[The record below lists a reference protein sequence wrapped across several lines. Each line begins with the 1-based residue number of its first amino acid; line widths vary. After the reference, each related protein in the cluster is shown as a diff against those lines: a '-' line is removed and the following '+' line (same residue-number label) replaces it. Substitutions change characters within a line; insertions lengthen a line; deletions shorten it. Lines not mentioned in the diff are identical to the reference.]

1 LANSINRIRTIA
13 LVGQAGS
20 GKTSLAE
27 ALLTK
32 AGAVRTS
39 GTVERGTTV
48 CDYAPGE
55 KQLRHSLKLAVATF
69 ESKLDGEPIRVHMLD
84 TPGYADF
91 AGHALPA
98 LAAVETA
105 AIVINAQ
112 NGIEMMTS
120 RFMQYAE
127 KRGLDRLII
136 VNKIDATNVDC
147 ERLLDRIQQT
157 FGKECLPL
165 NLPAGDRSRVS
176 DCFFAPSGEAD
187 FSSVEEAHR
196 RLVEQVV
203 EVDER
208 LTEQY
213 LEKGEVTPEELHE
226 PLEQAMR
233 EGHLIPVVFTSAKT
247 GAGIAELL
255 EVIVKL
261 LANPTEG
268 NPAVYEREE
277 GSGKREALTASP
289 DIHKHALA
297 HVFKIETDPYI
308 GRLAV
313 FRVHQGRLTPNM
325 QLYIGEGRKPIKPA
339 HLYMLRGKTQTEVQ
353 EALPGDICAIA
364 RIDEIQFDQILHDS
378 PEDAHLHARPLELPT
393 SVFGL
398 AVMPKKRQDEQKVS
412 DVLHKIAAE
421 DPCFRIEHNSQTNET
436 VMRGLGEMHL
446 KAVLDKMS
454 SQYRIE
460 LDTHPPSVPFRE
472 TIAAKADGHSRHKK
486 QTGGAGQFGE
496 VFLKVEPL
504 PRGKGFEF
512 VNAVKGGTIPS
523 QFIPSVEKGVRN
535 VLEAGFVAGF
545 PLQDVRVIVYDG
557 KTHPVDSKDVAFM
570 SAGRKAFL
578 DALAKAHPIVLEP
591 IVNVEI
597 VAPEERM
604 GDIAGEISAHRGQIR
619 GSDSSRPGVLQI
631 TAQAPLSELEQFP
644 ARLKSLTAGRGS
656 YSLEFSHYEPA
667 PLQLQQKLQAA
678 HRPQAEADW
687 LARKNYRNCNYTYDY
702 RPAAAGGSARG
713 CGRAVSARRVMRKGA
728 RF

>member
-1 LANSINRIRTIA
+1 VEGRPLANSIKGIRTIA

-20 GKTSLAE
+20 GKTTLAE
-27 ALLTK
+27 ALLAK
-32 AGAVRTS
+32 AGAVHAAGS
-39 GTVERGTTV
+39 VERGTTV
-48 CDYAPGE
+48 CDYSPGE
-55 KQLRHSLKLAVATF
+55 KQLHHSLQLAVATF
-69 ESKLDGEPIRVHMLD
+69 EAKVDGEPTRIHLLD
-84 TPGYADF
+84 TPGYPDF

-105 AIVINAQ
+105 AVVINAQ

-127 KRGLDRLII
+127 KRGLDRMII
-136 VNKIDATNVDC
+136 VNKIDAPNVDC
-147 ERLLDRIQQT
+147 EDLLARIQQA

-165 NLPAGDRSRVS
+165 NLPAGNRTKVS
-176 DCFFAPSGEAD
+176 DCFFSPSGESD

-196 RLVEQVV
+196 KLVEQVV
-203 EVDER
+203 EVDES
-208 LTEQY
+208 LTEKY

-233 EGHLIPVVFTSAKT
+233 EGHLIPVVFTSARS

-261 LANPTEG
+261 LANPTEA
-268 NPAVYEREE
+268 NPPVYVSTPMGADGDIKE
-277 GSGKREALTASP
+277 LTAVP
-289 DIHKHALA
+289 DPGKHVLA

-308 GRLAV
+308 GRIAV

-325 QLYIGEGRKPIKPA
+325 QLYVGEGRKPIKPA

-364 RIDEIQFDQILHDS
+364 RIEEITFDSILHDS
-378 PEDAHLHARPLELPT
+378 PVDAHLHARPLELPT

-398 AVMPKKRQDEQKVS
+398 AVTPKKRGDEQKVS

-421 DPCFRIEHNSQTNET
+421 DPCLRIEHNAQANET

-446 KAVLDKMS
+446 KAILDKMAT
-454 SQYRIE
+454 QYKIE
-460 LDTHPPSVPFRE
+460 LETHPPSIPFRE
-472 TIAAKADGHSRHKK
+472 TIAAKADGHNRHKK

-496 VFLKVEPL
+496 VYLKIEPL

-523 QFIPSVEKGVRN
+523 QYIPSVEKGVRH
-535 VLEAGFVAGF
+535 VLETGFVAGF

-578 DALAKAHPIVLEP
+578 DALGKARAIVLEP
-591 IVNVEI
+591 IVNVDI
-597 VAPEERM
+597 VAPDDKM
-604 GDIAGEISAHRGQIR
+604 GDIAGELSAHRGQIR
-619 GSDSSRPGVLQI
+619 GSDTPRPGVVQI
-631 TAQAPLSELEQFP
+631 TAQAPLSELDDFP
-644 ARLKSLTAGRGS
+644 MRLKSLTAGRGS
-656 YSLEFSHYEPA
+656 YNLEFSHYEPA

-678 HRPQAEADW
+678 HRPQAEAE
-687 LARKNYRNCNYTYDY
+687 
-702 RPAAAGGSARG
+702 
-713 CGRAVSARRVMRKGA
+713 
-728 RF
+728 